1 MANTRT
7 QKTLS
12 LSKAK
17 SENIVDWFVNEVHW
31 KLIADN
37 FDIGKTAV
45 FRYKKQIKELA
56 EEKSPLYALGEVFTL
71 NRLNTV
77 IELFN
82 DHIEH
87 PEKYEKPKT
96 KKEINIEKQAEVV
109 KKHMEEMNMD
119 YLSVEKN
126 EKNEKNEK
134 KEKKEGN
141 PTKPQRNKNVQKKH
155 AQQAKEVHKKKE

>member
-56 EEKSPLYALGEVFTL
+56 EVKSPLYALGEIFTL

-87 PEKYEKPKT
+87 QKSMKNLRL
-96 KKEINIEKQAEVV
+96 KKK
-109 KKHMEEMNMD
+109 
-119 YLSVEKN
+119 S
-126 EKNEKNEK
+126 
-134 KEKKEGN
+134 
-141 PTKPQRNKNVQKKH
+141 TSRNKLKL
-155 AQQAKEVHKKKE
+155 

>member
-56 EEKSPLYALGEVFTL
+56 EVKSPLYALGEIFTL

-109 KKHMEEMNMD
+109 KNIW
-119 YLSVEKN
+119 
-126 EKNEKNEK
+126 K
-134 KEKKEGN
+134 K
-141 PTKPQRNKNVQKKH
+141 
-155 AQQAKEVHKKKE
+155 

>member
-31 KLIADN
+31 NLIADN

-56 EEKSPLYALGEVFTL
+56 EVKSPLYALGEIFTL

-119 YLSVEKN
+119 YLSVEKS
-126 EKNEKNEK
+126 EK
-134 KEKKEGN
+134 KEKKEEN
-141 PTKPQRNKNVQKKH
+141 PTKQQRNKDAQKKQ
-155 AQQAKEVHKKKE
+155 AQQANEVRKKKG